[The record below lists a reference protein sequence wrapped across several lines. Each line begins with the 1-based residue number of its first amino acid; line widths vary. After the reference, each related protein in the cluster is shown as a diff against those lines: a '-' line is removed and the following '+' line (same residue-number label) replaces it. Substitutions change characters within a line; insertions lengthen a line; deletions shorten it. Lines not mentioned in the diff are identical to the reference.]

1 MKKVLYI
8 LLVLCFSV
16 GFASCS
22 SSDEDGTH
30 LSTDCESI
38 KVSSKFLNS
47 TFKIKTGEAWSI
59 INNSDWVKIEKM
71 SGIGDAEINFLCD
84 TNDSDKERK
93 ATITIKTAS
102 SSKEISIIQTGI
114 IYFKPGPFAR
124 FKSAKGVVDYV
135 VDKNVIIP
143 FRSGPIK
150 IDDKAPELMY
160 LGNRDKRPELRVI
173 LKVAEEPGQIP
184 WDPAMTIFL
193 NDAIENM
200 TIEDA
205 KESFLKPH
213 CIYLGGVD
221 FVDSNFSN
229 INNENLKI
237 SRNGNIISYTFKN
250 FKANNPYPSEHDFH
264 VINGTLEFELI
275 D

>member
-22 SSDEDGTH
+22 SSDEDGTS
-30 LSTDCESI
+30 LNTDCESI
-38 KVSSKFLNS
+38 KVSPKFLKS
-47 TFKIKTGEAWSI
+47 TFKFKTGEAWSI

-124 FKSAKGVVDYV
+124 LKSAKGVVDYV
-135 VDKNVIIP
+135 VNNNVIIP

-150 IDDKAPELMY
+150 IDDKAPELIY
-160 LGNRDKRPELRVI
+160 LGNRYNRPELKVI
-173 LKVAEEPGQIP
+173 LKVDEKLGDLP
-184 WDPAMTIFL
+184 WEPAMTIFL

-213 CIYLGGVD
+213 CIYLGGVYG
-221 FVDSNFSN
+221 VDSTFSN
-229 INNENLKI
+229 VNNENLKI

-250 FKANNPYPSEHDFH
+250 FKASNPNPSQADFH